1 MSKNYENGKIY
12 IIYSPHSD
20 NHYIGSCTTDLKTR
34 LDSHIYYYKQ
44 FCNNSEHAHYVS
56 AFEVLKFGDVEIELI
71 CDYPSKNRKEL
82 FKAEGYV
89 IRDFRKNQ
97 GKNCVNQRVAGRT
110 KNENYHENKERI
122 SAERKIKHKEQME
135 NNEEYV
141 KKKRAQSRLMYSKYK
156 EKMNKKASQKIT
168 CQCGVIHRRGYKA
181 SHIKTKGH
189 LAYINN
195 LIIFFK

>member
-20 NHYIGSCTTDLKTR
+20 NHYIGSTTTDLKTR
-34 LDSHIYYYKQ
+34 LDRHIYYYKQ
-44 FCNNSEHAHYVS
+44 FCDNDKCAHYVS

-71 CDYPSKNRKEL
+71 CDYPSKNQKEL
-82 FKAEGYV
+82 LKAEGYV

-97 GKNCVNQRVAGRT
+97 GKNCVNQRVAGRSN
-110 KNENYHENKERI
+110 NENYHENKERI
-122 SAERKIKHKEQME
+122 SAERKIKHKERME
-135 NNEEYV
+135 NDGEYV
-141 KKKRAQSRLMYSKYK
+141 KKTRAFSRLFYSKNK
-156 EKMNKKASQKIT
+156 DVMNKKASQKIT
-168 CQCGVIHRRGYKA
+168 CQCGVIHRRAYKA

-195 LIIFFK
+195 L

>member
-34 LDSHIYYYKQ
+34 LDRHIYYYEQ
-44 FCNNSEHAHYVS
+44 FNRGVKTTHYIS
-56 AFEVLKFGDVEIELI
+56 SFEVLKFGDVEIELI
-71 CDYPSKNRKEL
+71 CDYPSKNKKEL
-82 FKAEGYV
+82 EKAEGYV

-122 SAERKIKHKEQME
+122 SAERKIKHKERME
-135 NNEEYV
+135 NDEEY
-141 KKKRAQSRLMYSKYK
+141 KKTLQKKSIAHYSKNK
-156 EKMNKKASQKIT
+156 DVMNKKATEKFK
-168 CQCGVIHRRGYKA
+168 CECGGSYSRCHK
-181 SHIKTKGH
+181 SCHLKSKKH

-195 LIIFFK
+195 L